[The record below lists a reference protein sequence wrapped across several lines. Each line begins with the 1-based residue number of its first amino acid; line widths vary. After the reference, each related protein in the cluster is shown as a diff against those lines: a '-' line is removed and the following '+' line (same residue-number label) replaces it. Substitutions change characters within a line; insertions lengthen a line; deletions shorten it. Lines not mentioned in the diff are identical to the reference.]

1 MGGHDFLDH
10 MPFRMTCV
18 MIAYVLREVM
28 LCCRKCL
35 MGGHVLVG
43 TCLQDGISYNMLCFT
58 ERHVL
63 RVGII
68 GGYVLLSGQH
78 AIQGRKIIVIIEV
91 HCYSTSTQTH
101 TCTHT
106 ICCSFP
112 PLTLNLSM

>member
-35 MGGHVLVG
+35 MGGNVLVG

-68 GGYVLLSGQH
+68 GGYVLLLEMSYWG
-78 AIQGRKIIVIIEV
+78 
-91 HCYSTSTQTH
+91 
-101 TCTHT
+101 TCFTGGH
-106 ICCSFP
+106 I
-112 PLTLNLSM
+112 LQDDL